1 MKKLFTAMLI
11 LMSIT
16 DSVCAQYDIRYA
28 FHPSGISNDN
38 LERRFWID
46 MGKGNRL
53 CLELE
58 DEQDMVHFTN
68 IDSLLMVF
76 IADMKPFND
85 SFSDPLSWHFIDYVI
100 DAGGKKKVRLQSFRP
115 QAASFLLDQAEPASL
130 RLEQD
135 TIQIVLE
142 YPATTGRRHD
152 GIRQDRLSLYLNDY
166 HQLSNYITGGLNE
179 KMRWLQKNI
188 RSYWVREKD
197 HWRSEKDPLITAPHP
212 AGYIAMQ
219 RDYLATVIQMNMGNY
234 KNFFAPSFGLGL
246 GFHFN
251 RASGVRNFEITWM
264 PVFTFQTN
272 AQGHLQTYRNEFL
285 NIGISRDWK
294 YPQASPYMLFR
305 PSINFGWLIRRDG
318 ELFDKNT
325 FRLFLGQTKLTKNNF
340 TLQPGM
346 FFHDFFKGVTPAIN
360 LKIDF

>member
-1 MKKLFTAMLI
+1 MKKFLASMLI

-16 DSVCAQYDIRYA
+16 GTVCAQHDIRYG

-58 DEQDMVHFTN
+58 DVQDMVYFTN

-85 SFSDPLSWHFIDYVI
+85 SFSDPLSWHLIDYVI

-142 YPATTGRRHD
+142 YPSATGRRHD

-179 KMRWLQKNI
+179 KMRWLKKNI
-188 RSYWVREKD
+188 KSYWVREKD
-197 HWRSEKDPLITAPHP
+197 HWRAEKDPLITAPHP
-212 AGYIAMQ
+212 AGYMA
-219 RDYLATVIQMNMGNY
+219 RDFLASEIQLDMGNY
-234 KNFFAPSFGLGL
+234 KSYFAPSFALGV

-251 RASGVRNFEITWM
+251 RSESVRNFVFTWQ

-285 NIGISRDWK
+285 NVGISRDWK
-294 YPQASPYMLFR
+294 DGPAPHFVNLN
-305 PSINFGWLIRRDG
+305 PSITFGWLVRRDG
-318 ELFDKNT
+318 DLFDKNT
-325 FRLFLGQTKLTKNNF
+325 FRLFLGHTKLTRNNLI
-340 TLQPGM
+340 LQPGM
-346 FFHDFFKGVTPAIN
+346 YFHDFFKGVTPAIN
-360 LKIDF
+360 LQLHF